1 MKGYHYVGFD
11 VHKKTIAYCVKTVEG
26 KILDEGVI
34 PANRRGLSSL
44 TQRLPR
50 PWSGAMEATL
60 FTGWI
65 YDFLLPHAQELKVG
79 HSYQLRAICA
89 SKKKNDRVDARKL
102 SDALR
107 CDLLP
112 ECYMAPAK
120 VRELRQVLRY
130 RNLLVRES
138 VRFQN
143 KTAGLLMEAGA
154 EYNKGRLTG
163 DRYFHELL
171 AGLAEVPVSVK
182 DLLGMAHESVKW
194 FNSLQRRLVAG
205 LREHPLLQDRVER
218 LMSIPGVGEITAL
231 TWALEIGEP
240 HRFGAVKR
248 AVSYCGLCSGQNE
261 SAGKSRRG
269 PLSKQRNKHL
279 QTILVE
285 AAKVGVR
292 WNPQLAAVYEQA
304 RFRGS
309 NQNEA
314 TLTVARKLVAYLLYV
329 DKSGKLFV
337 LNSDRA

>member
-1 MKGYHYVGFD
+1 
-11 VHKKTIAYCVKTVEG
+11 
-26 KILDEGVI
+26 
-34 PANRRGLSSL
+34 
-44 TQRLPR
+44 
-50 PWSGAMEATL
+50 
-60 FTGWI
+60 
-65 YDFLLPHAQELKVG
+65 
-79 HSYQLRAICA
+79 
-89 SKKKNDRVDARKL
+89 
-102 SDALR
+102 
-107 CDLLP
+107 
-112 ECYMAPAK
+112 MAPAK

-314 TLTVARKLVAYLLYV
+314 TLAVARKLVAYLLYV